1 MDDELT
7 VERQLR
13 VEIERLRG
21 EFPDTQ
27 DLYREVCV
35 LLFFRYGSPPTANRL
50 YQLVRKGSMSAP
62 ATALAKFWEDL
73 REKSRVRVEHPDLP
87 EAIKTAAGDL
97 VSKLWAQAQQGA
109 QAGLAVFR
117 ADAQAAVLEAQA
129 SKAAADSA
137 LATAHVELL
146 KANTAAEEALART
159 AERERELAVERAG
172 TAALELQLKTA
183 TQRYAALEEAL
194 ADSRHD
200 FTAELEKLRQALQG
214 AEERCEAS
222 EKRALLEIDRER
234 TAAAKLQKELAQ
246 LRQSQTEVTER
257 HRAEL
262 GKLQQELGTARQNQ
276 GVAEGT
282 LGQMRATVEQQVL
295 QLDALRT
302 ATSHR
307 DTQIALLQRE
317 LNISKEALVQK
328 DDALQKLRT
337 SPATRA
343 PKSKRSA
350 ENR

>member
-27 DLYREVCV
+27 DLYREVCI

-62 ATALAKFWEDL
+62 AAALAKFWEDL

-109 QAGLAVFR
+109 LAGLDAFK
-117 ADAQAAVLEAQA
+117 ADAQVAVLEAQA
-129 SKAAADSA
+129 SKAAADAA
-137 LATAHVELL
+137 LATAHAELQETH
-146 KANTAAEEALART
+146 TAAEEAQART
-159 AERERELAVERAG
+159 AEWERELAVERAG
-172 TAALELQLKTA
+172 TVALTDQLKVA
-183 TQRYAALEEAL
+183 TQRHATLEEAL
-194 ADSRHD
+194 NEARRD
-200 FTAELEKLRQALQG
+200 FAGELEKLRLALQG
-214 AEERCEAS
+214 AEERCDAS

-234 TAAAKLQKELAQ
+234 TAVAKLQKELAQ
-246 LRQSQTEVTER
+246 LRQSQAEGVER

-262 GKLQQELGTARQNQ
+262 GKVQQELGAARQNL

-282 LGQMRATVEQQVL
+282 LGQMRATVEQQLV

-302 ATSHR
+302 ATTHR

-317 LNISKEALVQK
+317 LEVSKEELALK
-328 DDALQKLRT
+328 DEALQKLRA
-337 SPATRA
+337 SPTTKT
-343 PKSKRSA
+343 PKGRRSA
-350 ENR
+350 E